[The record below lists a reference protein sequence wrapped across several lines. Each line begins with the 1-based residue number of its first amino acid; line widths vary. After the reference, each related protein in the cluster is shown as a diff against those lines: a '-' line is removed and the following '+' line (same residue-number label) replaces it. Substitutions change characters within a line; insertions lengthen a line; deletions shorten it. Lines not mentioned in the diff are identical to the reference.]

1 MKTYPVE
8 FRERALA
15 ALDGGRPLGEVAAV
29 LGVGT
34 ASLKRWRRRRRE
46 TGSAAPA
53 AKPGRPPRVG
63 RERHAALAAQVRAAP
78 DATLAEHCAAW
89 AAATGLRVSPAT
101 MCRLLRRLDLPL
113 KKSTSSPPSAT
124 PPRAPRGGPRRR
136 ASPRSTSSS
145 STKAAPTRR

>member
-1 MKTYPVE
+1 MKTYPME

-34 ASLKRWRRRRRE
+34 ATLKRWRRRRRE

-53 AKPGRPPRVG
+53 PKPGRPPRVAP
-63 RERHAALAAQVRAAP
+63 ERHAALAAQVRAAP

-89 AAATGLRVSPAT
+89 DAATGLRVSPAT

-113 KKSTSSPPSAT
+113 KTSASSPPNAT
-124 PPRAPRGGPRRR
+124 RSRGPRGGPRRR
-136 ASPRSTSSS
+136 GSRRATSAS
-145 STKAAPTRR
+145 STRPAPTRR